1 MDQTH
6 HVERLFDEVA
16 NTMRLKFRGWEQDLP
31 HHGERGGIRERRVA
45 AFLRSILPRR
55 YGIGTGHIIDSK
67 GKTSGQVDIV
77 IYDALNGV
85 HFPID
90 EYYSLFPCESVY
102 AAIEVK
108 STLTASAGEHPDG
121 TIYECVEAATKVKS
135 LHRRIND
142 EPEMLQHI
150 VFAYQSAW
158 KDDNEIEFVMR
169 WFHDFTDETN
179 KGLPDVVFV
188 LASNFLLCTLPTI
201 DLGRYSHVYLRAPLL
216 AFASQMLQRLERMK
230 VQTPDLWE
238 SYLKW
243 QVGDTIVRIYEE
255 DGTYYEPRTL
265 GFQAVKL
272 PS

>member
-6 HVERLFDEVA
+6 HVERLFEEVA
-16 NTMRLKFRGWEQDLP
+16 DTMRLKFRGWEQDLP

-45 AFLRSILPRR
+45 AFLRSILPQR

-67 GKTSGQVDIV
+67 GNTSGQVDIV

-90 EYYSLFPCESVY
+90 EDYSLFPCESVY

-108 STLTASAGEHPDG
+108 STLTASAGEQPDG

-135 LHRRIND
+135 LYRHIND
-142 EPEMLQHI
+142 QPEMIQHI

-158 KDDNEIEFVMR
+158 KDDIEQVMK
-169 WFHDFTDETN
+169 WFHTFTDETN

-188 LASNFLLCTLPTI
+188 LASNFLLCTFPTI
-201 DLGRYSHVYLRAPLL
+201 DLGRYSHVFLRAPLL
-216 AFASQMLQRLERMK
+216 ALASQMLQRLERMK
-230 VQTPDLWE
+230 VQTPDLWD

-243 QVGDTIVRIYEE
+243 QVGETIVRIYKE
-255 DGTYYEPRTL
+255 DGTYYEPRTM
-265 GFQAVKL
+265 GFKAVRL